1 MIYSRDMFILFVE
14 SFFEVHAY
22 CWTALCFHSEIL
34 PFIFFKPFVIGRY
47 LFIIGILLFVFVL
60 LCFVFILSLRCC
72 FLCYHCICCYDCCCC
87 PCFGCCLLCCH
98 CCCFPCYVCCFK
110 SSNKWTILIYIYIT
124 FFTNI
129 VDLKNKPY
137 EFKAQCNQR
146 MASFK
151 DLMKMQFAK

>member
-1 MIYSRDMFILFVE
+1 MDNFDIHLY
-14 SFFEVHAY
+14 
-22 CWTALCFHSEIL
+22 
-34 PFIFFKPFVIGRY
+34 
-47 LFIIGILLFVFVL
+47 
-60 LCFVFILSLRCC
+60 
-72 FLCYHCICCYDCCCC
+72 
-87 PCFGCCLLCCH
+87 
-98 CCCFPCYVCCFK
+98 
-110 SSNKWTILIYIYIT
+110 N